1 MRHSILLGALA
12 LLTACGSSR
21 KAEEAHSVERYH
33 QQVTASVRVADSLW
47 RHRALVIDSPVI
59 EIEQL
64 ADSTAP
70 ARKVRITA
78 RRAALTEAAS
88 AITTIAAD
96 SAAAT
101 RAERRADAA
110 QRTDRSCSR
119 PWLVLL
125 LTIILLCYLSR
136 RFMRS

>member
-1 MRHSILLGALA
+1 MKHSILLGALA

-21 KAEEAHSVERYH
+21 KAEESHTVERYH
-33 QQVTASVRVADSLW
+33 QRVTASVRVADSLW

-59 EIEQL
+59 EIEQP

-88 AITTIAAD
+88 AITTIASD

-101 RAERRADAA
+101 RAERTTATR
-110 QRTDRSCSR
+110 QTTDRSNH
-119 PWLVLL
+119 WLLIGGFIAVIALCL
-125 LTIILLCYLSR
+125 RILR
-136 RFMRS
+136 R

>member
-1 MRHSILLGALA
+1 MKHSILLGALA

-21 KAEEAHSVERYH
+21 KAEEARSVERYH
-33 QQVTASVRVADSLW
+33 QQVTASVRVADSLAQ
-47 RHRALVIDSPVI
+47 RRVLVLDSPVI
-59 EIEQL
+59 EIEL
-64 ADSTAP
+64 PAVSAAP
-70 ARKVRITA
+70 ARRVRIAA

-101 RAERRADAA
+101 RAERTTATR
-110 QRTDRSCSR
+110 QTTDRRSC

>member
-1 MRHSILLGALA
+1 MKHSILLGALA

-21 KAEEAHSVERYH
+21 KAEESHTVERYH
-33 QQVTASVRVADSLW
+33 QQVEASVRTADSLAQ
-47 RHRALVIDSPVI
+47 RRVLVLDSPVI
-59 EIEQL
+59 EIEL
-64 ADSTAP
+64 P
-70 ARKVRITA
+70 AESAASARRVRIAA

-96 SAAAT
+96 SAASAQ
-101 RAERRADAA
+101 AERRADAT
-110 QRTDRSCSR
+110 QRTDRRSC